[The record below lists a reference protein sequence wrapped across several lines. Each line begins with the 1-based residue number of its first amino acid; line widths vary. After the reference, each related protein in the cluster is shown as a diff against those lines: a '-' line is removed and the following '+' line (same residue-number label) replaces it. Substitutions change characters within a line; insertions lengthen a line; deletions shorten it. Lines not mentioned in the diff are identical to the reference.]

1 MKIII
6 DRKEGKFFVVEDSSG
21 NIFSVPEELFPEAKE
36 GMAFDITRDV
46 NFEKGRVKKID
57 SLFESLKKK

>member
-21 NIFSVPEELFPEAKE
+21 NTFSVPEKLFPEAKE
-36 GMAFDITRDV
+36 GMAFDIIRDADY
-46 NFEKGRVKKID
+46 EKERKKRV
-57 SLFESLKKK
+57 SSMFESLKKK